1 MDRMTTKISWK
12 IPGPFI
18 LCLMF
23 WRYVFGGILQ
33 KFVRWEP
40 PDLLF
45 LVIFIIP
52 SADIIFHKFLELHLI
67 LSVKKI
73 FVLNFLFNGFTQ
85 PPFPHLTHSPPPSP
99 LFNDQNLLS
108 VTKVFCRCSLTLYTY
123 VLAQA
128 LQNGTKFIQK
138 LTIGFKN
145 HMRNMR
151 NFRQA
156 VESPKSWNL
165 MGFCPKNT
173 FLQLKPIQ
181 TIYLTLLSTTCV
193 KIHQITDVI
202 FETTSHFSQHN
213 PSVSFLLKHNILS
226 RKEPIKVQFSDFQLL
241 RLKLTKFLMSFFK

>member
-1 MDRMTTKISWK
+1 MEVRLWRYLTKICKMRATRS
-12 IPGPFI
+12 FI
-18 LCLMF
+18 SCCF
-23 WRYVFGGILQ
+23 YYSISRYHFSQ
-33 KFVRWEP
+33 
-40 PDLLF
+40 
-45 LVIFIIP
+45 IFRTSFNFICKK
-52 SADIIFHKFLELHLI
+52 DFRLEFSI
-67 LSVKKI
+67 ERI
-73 FVLNFLFNGFTQ
+73 
-85 PPFPHLTHSPPPSP
+85 HSTPLPPPHPLTPLPP

-181 TIYLTLLSTTCV
+181 RIYLTLLSTTCV